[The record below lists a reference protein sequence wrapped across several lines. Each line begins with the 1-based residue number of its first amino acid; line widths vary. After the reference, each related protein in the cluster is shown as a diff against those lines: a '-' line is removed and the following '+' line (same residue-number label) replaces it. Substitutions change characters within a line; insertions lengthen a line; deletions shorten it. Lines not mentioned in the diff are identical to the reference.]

1 MSIDNEILEVI
12 NKNLPNLHAQ
22 QLGKILTKA
31 TEDANE
37 VIRLNDLVS
46 SLNKQI
52 MTLKIENSSYE
63 SLKGELD
70 TIERKKN
77 ALNLA
82 QLSFDISK
90 QVNDLK
96 VECEKEKTQLLRDTF
111 SMIFKSP
118 SVKELVNRSVL
129 TENTYYDSSNRACQ
143 SKYPQPVTETKTVE
157 FD

>member
-37 VIRLNDLVS
+37 VIRLNELVS
-46 SLNKQI
+46 SLNNRI
-52 MTLKIENSSYE
+52 ITLKIENSNYE
-63 SLKGELD
+63 SLKGELE

-96 VECEKEKTQLLRDTF
+96 VECEKEKTQLLKETF
-111 SMIFKSP
+111 NMIFKAP
-118 SVKELVNRSVL
+118 SVKELVNRNVM
-129 TENTYYDSSNRACQ
+129 TENTYYDGSNRACQ
-143 SKYPQPVTETKTVE
+143 SKYPMPVTETKTVE

>member
-1 MSIDNEILEVI
+1 MECLEACEVCYNFSMSIDNEILEVI

-52 MTLKIENSSYE
+52 MTLKIENNSYE

-82 QLSFDISK
+82 QLS
-90 QVNDLK
+90 
-96 VECEKEKTQLLRDTF
+96 
-111 SMIFKSP
+111 
-118 SVKELVNRSVL
+118 
-129 TENTYYDSSNRACQ
+129 
-143 SKYPQPVTETKTVE
+143 
-157 FD
+157 